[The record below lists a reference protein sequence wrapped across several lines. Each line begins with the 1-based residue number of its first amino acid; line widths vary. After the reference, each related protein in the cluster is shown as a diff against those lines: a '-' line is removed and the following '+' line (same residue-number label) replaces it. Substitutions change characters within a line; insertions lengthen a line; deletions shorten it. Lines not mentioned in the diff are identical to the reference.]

1 MIRWAGA
8 IMILIAACG
17 LGMKRKK
24 ALMTRVRE
32 IGELVEFL
40 QLMCGQIRYQKASLP
55 DALRSVEKKVSLIL
69 RVSIHSFFQMQKKRE
84 GESFEVLFMECFGEQ
99 LRKGSMKEE
108 DLLLFFEF
116 IKSGSFQDRQA
127 QILKME
133 QLMGQLQKRR
143 NYLEK
148 EAYTGG
154 KVALTLGSMLGI
166 ITVVA
171 LI

>member
-1 MIRWAGA
+1 MSFQEAPPGN
-8 IMILIAACG
+8 ILAAK
-17 LGMKRKK
+17 LN
-24 ALMTRVRE
+24 AL
-32 IGELVEFL
+32 L
-40 QLMCGQIRYQKASLP
+40 A
-55 DALRSVEKKVSLIL
+55 ALTWEG
-69 RVSIHSFFQMQKKRE
+69 VSILSINFFKSFLA
-84 GESFEVLFMECFGEQ
+84 LFKLFI
-99 LRKGSMKEE
+99 
-108 DLLLFFEF
+108 LLFFEF

-133 QLMGQLQKRR
+133 QVMGELQKRR

-154 KVALTLGSMLGI
+154 KVALALGSMLGI

>member
-1 MIRWAGA
+1 M
-8 IMILIAACG
+8 
-17 LGMKRKK
+17 
-24 ALMTRVRE
+24 
-32 IGELVEFL
+32 ELL

-55 DALRSVEKKVSLIL
+55 DALRRVEKKVSPIL

-84 GESFEVLFMECFGEQ
+84 GESFEVLFMEGFGEQ
-99 LRKGSMKEE
+99 LKTGTLKEE

-133 QLMGQLQKRR
+133 QVMGQLQKRR